1 MASAKPVL
9 MVTVFCSAP
18 AVTVTPAEA
27 DLATASALVEAAISA
42 AVGADAVVGS
52 TAQWNRPGSF
62 SSTTS
67 LNSVSL
73 ISVAFGNPV
82 ANEGAVSSAV
92 VTSRSVTAVC
102 RLGVAWSSSATTNT
116 EYTVFSLRPVTSTSY
131 AVSAAVSVISP
142 LAKMVTAPYAEAYC
156 ASSCAGV
163 GGVGLAPATT

>member
-1 MASAKPVL
+1 M
-9 MVTVFCSAP
+9 TVFCSEP
-18 AVTVTPAEA
+18 AVTATPAAA
-27 DLATASALVEAAISA
+27 DFATASALFEAAISA
-42 AVGADAVVGS
+42 AVGAVSPLGS
-52 TAQWNRPGSF
+52 TAQWNSPGSS

-73 ISVAFGNPV
+73 ISVAFGNPL
-82 ANEGAVSSAV
+82 ANEGGVSSAV

-116 EYTVFSLRPVTSTSY
+116 EYAVFSERPVTFTSY
-131 AVSAAVSVISP
+131 AVSAAVRVISP

-163 GGVGLAPATT
+163 GGVGLASATT